1 MTDLG
6 LTPSEEARVQQ
17 AADEAFEVLT
27 GNTVPPH
34 QPRTRLAHVLR
45 EAVLEAPLQA
55 ITVAFLLGVLVA
67 RRR

>member
-17 AADEAFEVLT
+17 AADEAYEVLT
-27 GNTVPPH
+27 GNGVPPK
-34 QPRTRLAHVLR
+34 QPRTRVAQVLR
-45 EAVLEAPLQA
+45 EVVLEAPLQA
-55 ITVAFLLGVLVA
+55 VTVAFLLGVLVA